1 MAAVKAVE
9 RQYLRP
15 GNHTRVRKLCNAGEG
30 LANGQC
36 KNRPSQ
42 RVYFNVGSVLGMTLL
57 LCHEHAVN
65 YLDAPRTHSHVKNI
79 NRRYRA
85 ARNWPDTYRAS

>member
-15 GNHTRVRKLCNAGEG
+15 GNHTRVRNLCQAGEG

-36 KNRPSQ
+36 ANRPSQ
-42 RVYFNVGSVLGMTLL
+42 RVYFNVGRVLGMTLL
-57 LCHEHAVN
+57 LCHEHSIN
-65 YLDAPRTHSHVKNI
+65 YLNAPRTHSHVKSI
-79 NRRYRA
+79 NTRYRA
-85 ARNWPDTYRAS
+85 RRNWSDTYRAS